1 LNNNRT
7 AAIIPAR
14 FTSTRFPGKVLAQ
27 LCGKP
32 MIQWVYAKAA
42 SSIADEVLV
51 ATDNQDVLEA
61 VEAFGGNAVMT
72 SPDHPSGTDR
82 ICEAAREMDCDII
95 VNIQGDEPLIPVEV
109 INDLIVLMQSNP
121 EIEMGTVGVPGN
133 RDELADPNKV
143 KVVVDNFDFALYF
156 SRALIPFLRAGG
168 IDAQVLLHWGIYAY
182 RKATLE
188 QFVALPEGALEA
200 CEKLEQLR
208 ALENGIKIYL
218 MRSNLESIGVDTP
231 EDLKIAE
238 ARLHKAIQ
246 DELER
251 QTAERNII
259 S

>member
-1 LNNNRT
+1 MNNRT

-14 FTSTRFPGKVLAQ
+14 FASTRFPGKVLAE

-32 MIQWVYAKAA
+32 MIQWVYEKAA
-42 SSIADEVLV
+42 SSIANEVLV
-51 ATDNQDVLEA
+51 ATDNQDVLET
-61 VEAFGGNAVMT
+61 VEAFGGNAVLT
-72 SPDHPSGTDR
+72 SADHPSGTDR
-82 ICEAAREMDCDII
+82 ICEAAREIDCDII

-121 EIEMGTVGVPGN
+121 EIEMGTVGVPGS
-133 RDELADPNKV
+133 RDELTDPNKV

-156 SRALIPFLRAGG
+156 SRALIPFLREGG
-168 IDAQVLLHWGIYAY
+168 VDTQVLLHWGIYAY

-188 QFVALPEGALEA
+188 QFVSLPEGTLET

-218 MRSNLESIGVDTP
+218 MRSSLESIGVDTP

-238 ARLHKAIQ
+238 ARLCEAIQ
-246 DELER
+246 DEIER
-251 QTAERNII
+251 RTAERKII

>member
-1 LNNNRT
+1 VNDRS

-14 FTSTRFPGKVLAQ
+14 FASTRFPGKVLAE

-32 MIQWVYAKAA
+32 MIQWVYEKALA
-42 SSIADEVLV
+42 SIADEVLIAADDQRV
-51 ATDNQDVLEA
+51 IDA

-82 ICEAAREMDCDII
+82 ICEAAAELDCDII
-95 VNIQGDEPLIPVEV
+95 INIQGDEPLIPVEA

-121 EIEMGTVGVPGN
+121 EIEMGTVGVPASREALN
-133 RDELADPNKV
+133 DPNKV

-156 SRALIPFLRAGG
+156 SRALIPFLRTGG
-168 IDAQVLLHWGIYAY
+168 TDTAVLLHWGIYSY

-188 QFVALPEGALEA
+188 HFVSLPEGSLEA

-231 EDLKIAE
+231 EDLEIAE
-238 ARLHKAIQ
+238 VKLRQAIQ
-246 DELER
+246 NEEETRNER
-251 QTAERNII
+251 HTIL
-259 S
+259 

>member
-1 LNNNRT
+1 MNNRT

-14 FTSTRFPGKVLAQ
+14 FASTRFPGKVLAQ

-51 ATDNQDVLEA
+51 ATDNQEVLEA
-61 VEAFGGNAVMT
+61 VEAFGGNAVLT
-72 SPDHPSGTDR
+72 SSEHPSGTDR
-82 ICEAAREMDCDII
+82 VCEAAREMDCDII
-95 VNIQGDEPLIPVEV
+95 INIQGDEPLIPVEV
-109 INDLIVLMQSNP
+109 INDLIILMQSNP
-121 EIEMGTVGVPGN
+121 EVEIGTVGVPGN
-133 RDELADPNKV
+133 RDELANPNNV

-156 SRALIPFLRAGG
+156 SRALIPFLREGG
-168 IDAQVLLHWGIYAY
+168 IDTQALLHWGIYAY
-182 RKATLE
+182 RKAALE
-188 QFVALPEGALEA
+188 QFVALPEGRLES

-208 ALENGIKIYL
+208 ALENGMKIYL

-238 ARLHKAIQ
+238 TKLREVIQ
-246 DELER
+246 DEIDKQSAGR
-251 QTAERNII
+251 KII